1 MFWVKTI
8 FPFINKHRNTILFSA
23 FLSIYLLLGMYILL
37 YNDII
42 INEWDI
48 IFDADSPRVYWDFFS
63 LDANHYRVGVH
74 PFMLMLL
81 QPIFNILK
89 GLFVSQR
96 FTLIFVQSIVVSLLV
111 ILIKEIMFRLIKNEK
126 LSFLVSII
134 FGISFSSLIFVAI
147 PETYIFGS
155 LFVLLLLKLVLD
167 IKERNSLRK
176 KDILTLS
183 LLSISAFGIIP
194 VLIIPVVFLLFYLLT
209 SLYAKYGQVLKR
221 FFQILLVML
230 VCYFSFSFL
239 QKLSFPNSP
248 IFFKG
253 VAQEDVNYINKDN
266 SSNKVQNIIIGFFV
280 QPIYSLSFSNVEFSG
295 RSNGLLRF
303 SGKDSPYKFIPSIF
317 LFLFPLIYGLINKKN
332 LWKYKKEFIYLSII
346 LISFMVCNYYY
357 GNSSVFL
364 YSQNFLI
371 YIVILLGLLYSFC
384 SEKIINI
391 VLPIFITYQGLI
403 NFVSVNKVANFAS
416 FNAEK
421 HCNFF
426 ILILFSLIVTML
438 FLVAFNLGKRFI
450 VKYGIRIGFEDVIYG
465 YYLIVFIAML
475 FLALFHGRV

>member
-8 FPFINKHRNTILFSA
+8 FPFINKHKNTILFSA

-239 QKLSFPNSP
+239 QKLSF
-248 IFFKG
+248 
-253 VAQEDVNYINKDN
+253 
-266 SSNKVQNIIIGFFV
+266 
-280 QPIYSLSFSNVEFSG
+280 
-295 RSNGLLRF
+295 
-303 SGKDSPYKFIPSIF
+303 F
-317 LFLFPLIYGLINKKN
+317 L
-332 LWKYKKEFIYLSII
+332 
-346 LISFMVCNYYY
+346 
-357 GNSSVFL
+357 
-364 YSQNFLI
+364 
-371 YIVILLGLLYSFC
+371 
-384 SEKIINI
+384 
-391 VLPIFITYQGLI
+391 
-403 NFVSVNKVANFAS
+403 
-416 FNAEK
+416 
-421 HCNFF
+421 
-426 ILILFSLIVTML
+426 
-438 FLVAFNLGKRFI
+438 
-450 VKYGIRIGFEDVIYG
+450 
-465 YYLIVFIAML
+465 
-475 FLALFHGRV
+475 